1 MSRSPA
7 DLVWPVHTK
16 RLSIRPATEDDLDA
30 TWRYRRMPEV
40 NRFLTTAP
48 TDREQYAGHFLDAER
63 LAKTLVV
70 EREGEVIGDLMLAFE
85 DPWAQ
90 TEVADQVAGTQAELG
105 WALAPEHVGQGY
117 AVEAVRELMRICFED
132 LGLRRVVANCFAD
145 NTGSWRLM
153 ERLGMRR
160 EVHTISESLHRSGEW
175 MDGLG
180 YAMLA
185 VEWFA
190 RQKR

>member
-185 VEWFA
+185 DEWFA